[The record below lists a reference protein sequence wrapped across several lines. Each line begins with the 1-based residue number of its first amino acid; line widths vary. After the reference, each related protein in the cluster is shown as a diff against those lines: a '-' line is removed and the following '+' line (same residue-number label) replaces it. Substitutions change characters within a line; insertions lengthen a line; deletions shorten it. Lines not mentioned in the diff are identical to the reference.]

1 MMHRLT
7 PITALAAAAIL
18 SLSSAGANAAVD
30 EAKLVYKQAQDNA
43 AASYKVARARCDA
56 IAGNP
61 KDVCIAEAKAAR
73 VRAEEEAGAYY
84 KNTLKAYT
92 ASRMKIADAQFDLD
106 KAKCG
111 AYTGNEKDVCVSQAK
126 ATMIATQADAKADK
140 KAMEAR
146 ADAREDKR
154 TAEYKVAREKCDS
167 ISGAT
172 KDSCVSAGKAQYG
185 K

>member
-1 MMHRLT
+1 MKYRLT
-7 PITALAAAAIL
+7 TLAALAAVAFSLTSSAAI
-18 SLSSAGANAAVD
+18 AAAD

-43 AASYKVARARCDA
+43 AAAYKVARARCDA

-73 VRAEEEAGAYY
+73 VRTEQEAEAYY

-92 ASRMKIADAQFDLD
+92 ASRMKIAEATYDLD

-111 AYTGNEKDVCVSQAK
+111 AFAGNEKDVCISQAK
-126 ATMIATQADAKADK
+126 ATMVATEADAKADR

-154 TAEYKVAREKCDS
+154 TAEYKVAREKCDAFA
-167 ISGAT
+167 GAT
-172 KDSCVSAGKAQYG
+172 KDSCMSAAKAQYG

>member
-1 MMHRLT
+1 MFHRTDHLKVIAVALT
-7 PITALAAAAIL
+7 LVFSGAAAH
-18 SLSSAGANAAVD
+18 AATD
-30 EAKLVYKQAQDNA
+30 EAKLAYKQAQDNA

-61 KDVCIAEAKAAR
+61 KDVCVAEAKASR
-73 VRAEEEAGAYY
+73 VRADEEAEAYY

-92 ASRMKIADAQFDLD
+92 ASRMKIADANYDLD

-111 AYTGNEKDVCVSQAK
+111 AFTGNEKDVCISQAK
-126 ATMIATQADAKADK
+126 AALVATQADAKADR

-154 TAEYKVAREKCDS
+154 TAEYKVAREKCDAFA
-167 ISGAT
+167 GAT
-172 KDSCVSAGKAQYG
+172 KDSCMSAAKAQYG

>member
-1 MMHRLT
+1 M
-7 PITALAAAAIL
+7 
-18 SLSSAGANAAVD
+18 
-30 EAKLVYKQAQDNA
+30 
-43 AASYKVARARCDA
+43 
-56 IAGNP
+56 
-61 KDVCIAEAKAAR
+61 R

-92 ASRMKIADAQFDLD
+92 NSRMKIAEANFDLD

-111 AYTGNEKDVCVSQAK
+111 AFAGNEKDVCISQAK
-126 ATMIATQADAKADK
+126 AALVATKADAKADK

-154 TAEYKVAREKCDS
+154 TAEYQVAREKCDAFA
-167 ISGAT
+167 GAT
-172 KDSCVSAGKAQYG
+172 KDSCMSAAKAQYG